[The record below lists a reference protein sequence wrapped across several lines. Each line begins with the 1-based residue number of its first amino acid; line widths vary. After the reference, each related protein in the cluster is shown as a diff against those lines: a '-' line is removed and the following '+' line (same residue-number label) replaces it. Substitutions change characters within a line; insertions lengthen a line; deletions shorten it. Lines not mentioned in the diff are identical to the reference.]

1 MNVFSQKQYT
11 TVGILTILSFAML
24 PLYLF
29 SSGGFQ
35 LVDVM
40 IVLLSLAIFMAIN
53 TNEVQVGSYLISP
66 FIPFI
71 SWSIIINSYYSMYSI
86 SEGGY
91 FLSTVQLI
99 FGFYIL
105 FLFSIVFNRVLSD
118 PRGVKYLYWSLLAAC
133 ITPWLLEA
141 NRGSIRNAL
150 SFNNPNQLAYYSI
163 LILSMLLLINSVD
176 AEIRNKGKM
185 RWILTIAILIFSNI
199 FVIMSASRAGFVI
212 VILLDIYFFYT
223 LLRRHTK
230 LFLFLVFMIVPLLMI
245 AVQSKVILNKKSSND
260 MAEVN
265 HIQTINKRF
274 NKNDIIESLSKR
286 AFGHIEDKNDFSII
300 FGGGANKGHLGVA
313 KVESMLMLEA
323 HNMIMEIF
331 DSYGIIGVVLF
342 LGGSV
347 FFVVRLGSFP
357 YKWFFFSTLL
367 LYNISHNG
375 IRFRC
380 MWVAIALISV
390 AALASSRRQS
400 SKYYQLSELQT
411 ANRYCRP

>member
-11 TVGILTILSFAML
+11 IVGVLTIFSFAML
-24 PLYLF
+24 PVYLF

-35 LVDVM
+35 LVDVT

-53 TNEVQVGSYLISP
+53 ASEMQVGVYLISP

-71 SWSIIINSYYSMYSI
+71 SWSIIINSYYSMGSI

-91 FLSTVQLI
+91 LLSTVQLI

-105 FLFSIVFNRVLSD
+105 FLFSIVFNRILSD

-133 ITPWLLEA
+133 ITPWLIEA
-141 NRGSIRNAL
+141 KRGSLRNAL

-176 AEIRNKGKM
+176 TEIRNKGKM
-185 RWILTIAILIFSNI
+185 RWILTITILIFSNI
-199 FVIMSASRAGFVI
+199 FVIISASRAGFVI
-212 VILLDIYFFYT
+212 VALLDIYFFYT

-230 LFLFLVFMIVPLLMI
+230 LFLFLVFMIVSILMVAMQNKI
-245 AVQSKVILNKKSSND
+245 VMNKKSSND
-260 MAEVN
+260 MTEAN
-265 HIQTINKRF
+265 HMQTIHKRF
-274 NKNDIIESLSKR
+274 TKNDVIESLSKR
-286 AFGHIEDKNDFSII
+286 AFGHIEDKNDLSII
-300 FGGGANKGHLGVA
+300 LGGGASKGHLGVV
-313 KVESMLMLEA
+313 KVDSMLMLEA

-331 DSYGIIGVVLF
+331 DSYGIVGVVLF

-347 FFVVRLGSFP
+347 FFIVRLGSFP
-357 YKWFFFSTLL
+357 YKWFFFIVLL

-400 SKYYQLSELQT
+400 SKYYQLSELQ
-411 ANRYCRP
+411 AKNRYCRS